1 MDQTRL
7 RARELRRSPTHIERL
22 LWNRLRFWQIDGFK
36 FRRQQP
42 LGNYIADFVCFERRL
57 IVEIDGGQHA
67 AKKEYDAKRDSWL
80 HDQGFIVLRFWNSD
94 IVENMEGV
102 LQSILD
108 NLRSTP
114 FLSPSPQGGRRRTK

>member
-42 LGNYIADFVCFERRL
+42 LGNYIADFVCFERRF

>member
-7 RARELRRSPTHIERL
+7 RARELRRSPAHIERL

>member
-80 HDQGFIVLRFWNSD
+80 HDRFIVLRFWNSD

>member
-7 RARELRRSPTHIERL
+7 RARELRRSPPHIERL

>member
-7 RARELRRSPTHIERL
+7 RARELRRTPTHIERL